1 MQGCGS
7 LKDFI
12 NSNIKTTVVSRVY
25 NGAHGWLNTTH
36 DFAPHGRTLTQD
48 INTIHL
54 NEGCNIDPM
63 HHNACMGA
71 YLGVGTCPE
80 HYDNAH
86 HAVMIILV
94 LSLS

>member
-12 NSNIKTTVVSRVY
+12 NSNIKTTVVSQIY
-25 NGAHGWLNTTH
+25 NGTHGRLNITH
-36 DFAPHGRTLTQD
+36 DFAPHGRALTRD
-48 INTIHL
+48 INL
-54 NEGCNIDPM
+54 NGGCYIDPM

-80 HYDNAH
+80 HYDNVH
-86 HAVMIILV
+86 HAVKIILV
-94 LSLS
+94 LSFS